1 MPDIDVEVEMIP
13 KLQKQSKVERI
24 NTGDFTVPNV
34 KLYRKAV
41 VTESVYQW
49 RKKIYTQ
56 AKTK

>member
-49 RKKIYTQ
+49 CKKIHTQ
-56 AKTK
+56 A

>member
-1 MPDIDVEVEMIP
+1 MPDIDVEVEMTS

-34 KLYRKAV
+34 KLYHKAV

-49 RKKIYTQ
+49 HKKIYTQ
-56 AKTK
+56 AKIK